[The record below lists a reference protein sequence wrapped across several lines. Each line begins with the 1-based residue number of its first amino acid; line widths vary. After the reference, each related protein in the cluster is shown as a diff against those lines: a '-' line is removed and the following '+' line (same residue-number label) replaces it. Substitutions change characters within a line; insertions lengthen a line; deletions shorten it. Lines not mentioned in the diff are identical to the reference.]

1 MATESHLDQELPLC
15 ALSDL
20 AEQEAMEM
28 LVEGRQLFA
37 LRVDNHI
44 YAYWNI
50 CPHMGIPLNW
60 VPNRF
65 LDFDKALIQCSSHGA
80 LFNIETGK
88 CIAGP
93 CNGESLQRLNY
104 AVIRI
109 ATLSVPIKPYPQL
122 QLISEPLPWQILK
135 TGNRTFQD
143 NLTLS

>member
-15 ALSDL
+15 ALNDL

-93 CNGESLQRLNY
+93 CNGESLT
-104 AVIRI
+104 AVELRRDKDRYFIC
-109 ATLSVPIKPYPQL
+109 ANQA
-122 QLISEPLPWQILK
+122 LPPAPV
-135 TGNRTFQD
+135 
-143 NLTLS
+143 NLRALALADLEDRE

>member
-93 CNGESLQRLNY
+93 CNGESLT
-104 AVIRI
+104 AVELRRDTDRYFIC
-109 ATLSVPIKPYPQL
+109 ANQA
-122 QLISEPLPWQILK
+122 LPPAPV
-135 TGNRTFQD
+135 
-143 NLTLS
+143 NLRALALADLEDRE

>member
-93 CNGESLQRLNY
+93 CNGESLT
-104 AVIRI
+104 AVELRRDKDRYFIC
-109 ATLSVPIKPYPQL
+109 ANQA
-122 QLISEPLPWQILK
+122 LPPAPV
-135 TGNRTFQD
+135 
-143 NLTLS
+143 NLRALALADLEDRE

>member
-93 CNGESLQRLNY
+93 CNGESLT
-104 AVIRI
+104 AVELRRDKDRYFIC
-109 ATLSVPIKPYPQL
+109 ANQTLPPAPV
-122 QLISEPLPWQILK
+122 
-135 TGNRTFQD
+135 
-143 NLTLS
+143 NLRALALADLEDRE

>member
-1 MATESHLDQELPLC
+1 MATESHLGQELPLC
-15 ALSDL
+15 ELSDL

-93 CNGESLQRLNY
+93 CNGESLT
-104 AVIRI
+104 AVELRRDKDRYFIC
-109 ATLSVPIKPYPQL
+109 ANQTLPPAPV
-122 QLISEPLPWQILK
+122 
-135 TGNRTFQD
+135 
-143 NLTLS
+143 NLRALALADLEDRE

>member
-93 CNGESLQRLNY
+93 CNGESLT
-104 AVIRI
+104 AVELRRDKGRYFIC
-109 ATLSVPIKPYPQL
+109 ANQA
-122 QLISEPLPWQILK
+122 LPPAPV
-135 TGNRTFQD
+135 
-143 NLTLS
+143 NLRALALADLEDRE